1 MVILLDKAGRVLAV
15 NSAWRTSA
23 AQVIEGAHYWQS
35 LTALIPQLAQIPLL
49 CAGVAA
55 VLAGFEEQYALEFTA
70 ELDAV
75 PGTFKLRAVRIPEIT
90 PAKNTLPDQGCTLL
104 SIDNI
109 SERSRAQA
117 LLAFHAQHDPLTE
130 LPNRVLFFER
140 LQEFLDEAAPGRAN
154 VALLLVDL
162 DHFKN
167 INDTLGHP
175 LGDVLLQQVAQRL
188 VSCLR
193 TGDITARLGGD
204 EFAMILRNFS
214 HPNDAGLVATKIM
227 RALAPPFKL
236 AESEV
241 FVTASIGITVAPRD
255 GEDLHELL
263 RNADIAMYRAKDLGK
278 NAFAFFTN
286 DMNERLAQH
295 QILTMALRTAL
306 ERDEFRL
313 VYQPLVEVHSGV
325 VSGVEALLRWKHP
338 DLGEVSPGVFI
349 PIAEETGL
357 IVPIGAWVLRT
368 ACQQI
373 KLWQEAGLQKLK
385 VSVNVSARQ
394 LRGSRFLPQ
403 LRRVLVETE
412 IFPQSLELELTE
424 SMLAENPTELV
435 VKLQQIKA
443 LGVRL
448 SLDDFGTGYS
458 SLSNLSRFPF
468 DTLKIDQSFVRA
480 IDVDNQNSQG
490 NALVKTV
497 ISLGHTLGFSVLA
510 EGVETDQQAQFL
522 RTHGSDSM
530 QGYLISKPL
539 SARETAKF
547 LSPAPYAANWRVPPP
562 SSAPSA
568 APMRMDRPVLSP
580 ETSKAGSRSH

>member
-1 MVILLDKAGRVLAV
+1 M
-15 NSAWRTSA
+15 
-23 AQVIEGAHYWQS
+23 
-35 LTALIPQLAQIPLL
+35 
-49 CAGVAA
+49 
-55 VLAGFEEQYALEFTA
+55 
-70 ELDAV
+70 
-75 PGTFKLRAVRIPEIT
+75 
-90 PAKNTLPDQGCTLL
+90 
-104 SIDNI
+104 
-109 SERSRAQA
+109 
-117 LLAFHAQHDPLTE
+117 
-130 LPNRVLFFER
+130 
-140 LQEFLDEAAPGRAN
+140 
-154 VALLLVDL
+154 
-162 DHFKN
+162 
-167 INDTLGHP
+167 
-175 LGDVLLQQVAQRL
+175 
-188 VSCLR
+188 
-193 TGDITARLGGD
+193 
-204 EFAMILRNFS
+204 
-214 HPNDAGLVATKIM
+214 
-227 RALAPPFKL
+227 
-236 AESEV
+236 
-241 FVTASIGITVAPRD
+241 
-255 GEDLHELL
+255 
-263 RNADIAMYRAKDLGK
+263 
-278 NAFAFFTN
+278 
-286 DMNERLAQH
+286 
-295 QILTMALRTAL
+295 
-306 ERDEFRL
+306 
-313 VYQPLVEVHSGV
+313 
-325 VSGVEALLRWKHP
+325 SGVEALLRWKHP

-547 LSPAPYAANWRVPPP
+547 LSPAPYAANWRAPPP

-568 APMRMDRPVLSP
+568 PPMRMDRPVLSP